1 MRPHPYLVT
10 GFKYATLTLLIVS
23 GVIVGAAI
31 FRQTKGP
38 SLTGRLV
45 PPQQSGVIPTMRFE
59 ADRAVDGFSLPA
71 DTHVIFS
78 VPEGLTRITRITF
91 FGGPDT
97 DKQRYWGYCYS
108 GREASNKANGKTGRD
123 LYDGQ
128 FFYSIG
134 EREAQGNRPAPADND
149 ILGIFRSTKQAAPEV
164 DASVAEI
171 FRGGDTC
178 YVMSDTILPAAIDSD
193 NDDLNNMRERM
204 IGTNPNDPDTDRDGI
219 PDGREVFVTKTN
231 PLDPDTEHDGLT
243 DGCEDGNQNG
253 KMDKGE
259 TSALNPDS
267 DRDGLCDGNGLAGGC
282 PEARKKVCRTASG
295 ADGLVCRMELSIPV
309 YGEDMNQNCKVDKK
323 VDQDETDPT
332 NPETFGIPDWEY
344 KWRKLSNKSD
354 YIPGTPAPEFPIP
367 NIPSRH

>member
-45 PPQQSGVIPTMRFE
+45 SPQQSGVIPTMRFE

-91 FGGPDT
+91 FGGQDT
-97 DKQRYWGYCYS
+97 DKLRYWGYCYS
-108 GREASNKANGKTGRD
+108 GREASNKANGKVGKEM
-123 LYDGQ
+123 YDGQ
-128 FFYSIG
+128 FFYSLG
-134 EREAQGNRPAPADND
+134 ERAAQGDRPAPADND
-149 ILGIFRSTKQAAPEV
+149 ILGIFRSTNQAEPEV
-164 DASVAEI
+164 DASIAEI

-204 IGTNPNDPDTDRDGI
+204 IGTNPNDPD
-219 PDGREVFVTKTN
+219 
-231 PLDPDTEHDGLT
+231 
-243 DGCEDGNQNG
+243 
-253 KMDKGE
+253 
-259 TSALNPDS
+259 
-267 DRDGLCDGNGLAGGC
+267 
-282 PEARKKVCRTASG
+282 
-295 ADGLVCRMELSIPV
+295 
-309 YGEDMNQNCKVDKK
+309 
-323 VDQDETDPT
+323 
-332 NPETFGIPDWEY
+332 
-344 KWRKLSNKSD
+344 
-354 YIPGTPAPEFPIP
+354 
-367 NIPSRH
+367 